1 MGGDS
6 DVVDKLKTGYQAIGR
21 TYKNHID
28 GYNLLPYLTGQSKG
42 SPRKFF
48 MYLSDDGDVL
58 GMRYDNWK
66 VAFMEQRCQGTL
78 LIWGEPFTRLRI
90 PKIYNLRTDPFERAD
105 ETSNSYWESHD
116 SPHLSYRSK
125 YVCEERLPLQ
135 HLGETLHERA
145 EPVVTHRWNKVV
157 EHATLAEQRM
167 HTAFRR
173 AGFEHPIIA

>member
-1 MGGDS
+1 MGRWRP
-6 DVVDKLKTGYQAIGR
+6 TWPAQ
-21 TYKNHID
+21 
-28 GYNLLPYLTGQSKG
+28 
-42 SPRKFF
+42 
-48 MYLSDDGDVL
+48 
-58 GMRYDNWK
+58 
-66 VAFMEQRCQGTL
+66 
-78 LIWGEPFTRLRI
+78 
-90 PKIYNLRTDPFERAD
+90 
-105 ETSNSYWESHD
+105 D

-125 YVCEERLPLQ
+125 YVCEERLLLQ